1 MTIDPLALAPEV
13 DVATARLLATVEK
26 MSPATMAEPSLLPG
40 WTRGH
45 VLSHLARNADAIRNL
60 VTWARAGVETPA
72 YPSPQARVD
81 GIEAG
86 AYRPLDV
93 QLEDLRAASAALA
106 AEFASMPAAAWPVV
120 LGDAGVAAKTVW
132 RRLREVEVHHV
143 DLGLGYTPADWPPA
157 FTLHLL
163 NEVVHDRPRANGALP
178 SVGIQADELSHTLQ
192 LGDGMP
198 SVTVSGGA
206 RDLAAWLSGRSTGSS
221 LRVTP
226 AGSLP
231 ELSNWI

>member
-13 DVATARLLATVEK
+13 DLATARLLATVEM
-26 MSPATMAEPSLLPG
+26 MSPATMAEPSLMPG

-45 VLSHLARNADAIRNL
+45 VLSHLARNADSLRNQL
-60 VTWARAGVETPA
+60 TWARTGVETLA
-72 YPSPQARVD
+72 YASPQARVD

-93 QLEDLRAASAALA
+93 QIEDLRTASAALA
-106 AEFASMPAAAWPVV
+106 ADFASMPAAAWPVV
-120 LGDAGVAAKTVW
+120 LGGAGVAAKTVW

-143 DLGLGYTPADWPPA
+143 DLGLGYTPADWPAA
-157 FTLHLL
+157 FTFHLL
-163 NEVVHDRPRANGALP
+163 NEVVHDRPRANGSLP
-178 SVGIQADELSHTLQ
+178 CVRIRADELAHTLQ
-192 LGDGMP
+192 LGDGEP

-206 RDLAAWLSGRSTGSS
+206 RDLAAWMSGRSTGSS
-221 LRVTP
+221 LHVSP